1 MSLSSFIAKRYF
13 FSSHGKNFVHIVSW
27 VSFFGVVI
35 GTAALVLMLSVFNG
49 FENVVLSMYN
59 AYDSDLKITYSKGK
73 TFNAERI
80 NNYLAKNKDIL
91 VFSNVLEE
99 KALLKNK
106 SKEFI
111 AKIKGV
117 DYNYR
122 ELTNFDSLLVEG
134 NYINDY
140 EQDNVAIIGT
150 GIAYYL
156 SIGLGSI
163 FEQLQIFI
171 PNRKAKTLLNTTNAF
186 KQSVV
191 LPVGI
196 FSIQNEL
203 DEQLVITPISFLQKL
218 CDKENEISAVEIQLK
233 DADKM
238 LIVQQNLIELLG
250 EEYIVENR
258 FEQQKIL
265 YKILNT
271 EKLAVF
277 LIFTFIMIISTFNIL
292 GSLTMLILDKKHE
305 IKIFKSFGATQN
317 QIRNIFF
324 KKSMLTILFGVI
336 VGLLIGLLIGLL
348 QQEFGFIRINSNNL
362 VIDSYPVDVRF
373 FDVFLVFIN
382 VLVIGFLASW
392 YPSKVLIG
400 KFFKQ

>member
-13 FSSHGKNFVHIVSW
+13 FSNHGKNFVHIVSW

-80 NNYLAKNKDIL
+80 SNHLAKNKDIL

-117 DYNYR
+117 DYSYR

-156 SIGLGSI
+156 SMGLGSI

-218 CDKENEISAVEIQLK
+218 CDKENEISAIEIQLK

-238 LIVQQNLIELLG
+238 LIVQQNLIKLLG
-250 EEYIVENR
+250 EEYVVENR

-271 EKLAVF
+271 EKLAIF

-336 VGLLIGLLIGLL
+336 VGLLIGLLIGFL

-362 VIDSYPVDVRF
+362 VIDSYPVDVRL

>member
-1 MSLSSFIAKRYF
+1 
-13 FSSHGKNFVHIVSW
+13 
-27 VSFFGVVI
+27 
-35 GTAALVLMLSVFNG
+35 
-49 FENVVLSMYN
+49 
-59 AYDSDLKITYSKGK
+59 
-73 TFNAERI
+73 
-80 NNYLAKNKDIL
+80 
-91 VFSNVLEE
+91 
-99 KALLKNK
+99 
-106 SKEFI
+106 
-111 AKIKGV
+111 
-117 DYNYR
+117 
-122 ELTNFDSLLVEG
+122 
-134 NYINDY
+134 
-140 EQDNVAIIGT
+140 
-150 GIAYYL
+150 
-156 SIGLGSI
+156 
-163 FEQLQIFI
+163 
-171 PNRKAKTLLNTTNAF
+171 
-186 KQSVV
+186 
-191 LPVGI
+191 
-196 FSIQNEL
+196 
-203 DEQLVITPISFLQKL
+203 
-218 CDKENEISAVEIQLK
+218 
-233 DADKM
+233 M

-271 EKLAVF
+271 EKLAIF

-305 IKIFKSFGATQN
+305 IKIFKTFGATQN

-336 VGLLIGLLIGLL
+336 VGLLIGLLIGFL

-362 VIDSYPVDVRF
+362 VIDSYPVDVRL